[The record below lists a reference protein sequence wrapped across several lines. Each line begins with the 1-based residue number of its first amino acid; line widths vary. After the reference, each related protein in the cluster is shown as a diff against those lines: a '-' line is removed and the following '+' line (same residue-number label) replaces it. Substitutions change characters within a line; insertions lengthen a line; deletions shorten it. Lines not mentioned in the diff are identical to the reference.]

1 MELLELM
8 CNRMDK
14 GKITDIQ
21 LVENFFDDIDL
32 INSLANTQ
40 KFYTVDEYN
49 YNTGHSDAWPG
60 TRTYCLDQQPVLHT
74 LVKHS
79 VEKKFNIESDKH
91 AYFFH
96 RRGTKDNKKDWP
108 HKDSSRYALIV
119 YLSKT
124 NLNSGT
130 VFYNDN
136 QEVITD
142 ISFVNNRA
150 ILFNGQIPHKS
161 KLNYGE
167 DSDIRLTLNGFF
179 YD

>member
-1 MELLELM
+1 M
-8 CNRMDK
+8 
-14 GKITDIQ
+14 
-21 LVENFFDDIDL
+21 
-32 INSLANTQ
+32 S
-40 KFYTVDEYN
+40 
-49 YNTGHSDAWPG
+49 
-60 TRTYCLDQQPVLHT
+60 
-74 LVKHS
+74 
-79 VEKKFNIESDKH
+79 KKFNINADRH
-91 AYFFH
+91 AYFSEEELKI
-96 RRGTKDNKKDWP
+96 TKDWP

-130 VFYNDN
+130 VFYNDKR
-136 QEVITD
+136 EVITD

-179 YD
+179 MIRTDIFVNPIWEGDIQLNNKL

>member
-1 MELLELM
+1 MS
-8 CNRMDK
+8 RS
-14 GKITDIQ
+14 T
-21 LVENFFDDIDL
+21 
-32 INSLANTQ
+32 
-40 KFYTVDEYN
+40 
-49 YNTGHSDAWPG
+49 
-60 TRTYCLDQQPVLHT
+60 TRFIP

-79 VEKKFNIESDKH
+79 VEKFNINADRH

-96 RRGTKDNKKDWP
+96 RRGAKDNKKDWP

-130 VFYNDN
+130 VFYNDKR
-136 QEVITD
+136 EVITD

-179 YD
+179 MIRTDIFVNPIWEGDIQLNNKLLTHFFDKSKELNYIAHDKSSRNGSEQTQDLCVL